1 MVLEIYKTFFFLLI
15 LGRNVPD
22 MQTVFVRFIHQIH
35 TICSVSLVDIFKVWS
50 KTLTLIKAFWAV
62 LTKKATNWD
71 SEQLVCII
79 VHNCVVFGAK
89 RIFPVSCG
97 HTAHRDPLWSPA
109 LSRPVTWLLLHE
121 MSNLYGADHSSFL
134 SIAKEYQ
141 GKFPGSIP
149 RLPSQSASG
158 MWWSFFPK
166 SFPLMSFAYYS

>member
-1 MVLEIYKTFFFLLI
+1 MFQTCKQFLSDSSIKSTQFAVFHWWIYSRSDQKHLTPIKT
-15 LGRNVPD
+15 
-22 MQTVFVRFIHQIH
+22 
-35 TICSVSLVDIFKVWS
+35 
-50 KTLTLIKAFWAV
+50 FWAV

-149 RLPSQSASG
+149 RLLISVCFWNVMVLLP
-158 MWWSFFPK
+158 
-166 SFPLMSFAYYS
+166 